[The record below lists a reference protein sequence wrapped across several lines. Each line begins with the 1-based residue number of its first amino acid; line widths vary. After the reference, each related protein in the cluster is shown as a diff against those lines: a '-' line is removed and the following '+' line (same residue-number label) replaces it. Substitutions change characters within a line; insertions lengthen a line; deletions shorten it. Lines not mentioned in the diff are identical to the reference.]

1 MGGTHVLCTCTAVW
15 RQHCNW
21 NNRWWSV
28 NKSTLLF
35 LSWNDG
41 IMAFCGLKIKRK
53 DIIERDCDAGEAK
66 SKDKQ
71 GGINE
76 KYYLAEVIGNLE
88 SPGKCYCIVCDT
100 EIKYSTRG
108 FPALRD
114 HCVKSSKLKDK
125 IKLIKS
131 NYRLDFYPKTG
142 EKIPL
147 IFFKLS
153 NLAQLECH
161 PQ

>member
-21 NNRWWSV
+21 INRWWNL

-71 GGINE
+71 GGIKNLWRWGWLETEITSEDSNE
-76 KYYLAEVIGNLE
+76 KYYLTEVIRKLE
-88 SPGKCYCIVCDT
+88 SPGKCYFIVCHKNQVFNART
-100 EIKYSTRG
+100 SCTSG
-108 FPALRD
+108 
-114 HCVKSSKLKDK
+114 
-125 IKLIKS
+125 
-131 NYRLDFYPKTG
+131 
-142 EKIPL
+142 PL
-147 IFFKLS
+147 C
-153 NLAQLECH
+153 EE
-161 PQ
+161 